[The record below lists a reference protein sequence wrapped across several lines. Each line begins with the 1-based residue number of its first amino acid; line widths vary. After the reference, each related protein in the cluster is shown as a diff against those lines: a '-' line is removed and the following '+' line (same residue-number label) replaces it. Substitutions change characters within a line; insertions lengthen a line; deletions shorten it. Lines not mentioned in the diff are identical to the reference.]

1 MKNPLKLKKILN
13 FISVKNPK
21 LVYKIFI
28 SFLYLSGPILGYG
41 QENSFFEKTKIQQ
54 KINEARH
61 NFVQG
66 NVKSAL
72 LNYKEVI
79 ALNPSNLKAEYGLA
93 ECYYKLQNYK
103 KAKFHGEKA
112 FQADPKVDDEI
123 LYLLGRTYFR
133 LNELEKAK
141 KKFSQFREIT
151 KSKSKL
157 EDYGINL
164 KLAQIAYSEKAKI
177 NENIVIE
184 NMGNIL
190 NSSAPEFAPA
200 ISNDGKYLVFTSRR
214 ADTKGGGIDHYF
226 DHNYFSDMYLSKWDP
241 NTKSWSEPSNLLGK
255 MNTEFHDGN
264 LSFTADNSI
273 LIYRNIYNVTR
284 SGDIYQSSYSG
295 DGSWG
300 TPKPILYR
308 DKAISQKINSSYFES
323 SASITADEKYIY
335 FVSERP
341 TGKGQTDIYYVEKK
355 GKSYTEPVS
364 VGDHINTAGDEKC
377 VFIHPSG
384 KVLFFTSNGRS
395 ESMGSYDIYYCIQGD
410 NGQWDNPVN
419 MGAPIN
425 TTLEEKTIN
434 VSKDGKTA
442 YIGGYYDI
450 KNQGDADLY
459 QIDISSFNFNVD

>member
-1 MKNPLKLKKILN
+1 MKKFLN
-13 FISVKNPK
+13 FSSVKNPISF
-21 LVYKIFI
+21 YRIFI
-28 SFLYLSGPILGYG
+28 SFLFLTGPITAIS
-41 QENSFFEKTKIQQ
+41 QDNSFFEKTKIQH

-61 NFVQG
+61 NFIQG

-72 LNYKEVI
+72 LNYKEAI
-79 ALNPSNLKAEYGLA
+79 ALNPSNPKAEYGLA

-103 KAKFHGEKA
+103 KAKFHAEKVYLA
-112 FQADPKVDDEI
+112 NPKIDDDI
-123 LYLLGRTYFR
+123 LFLLGRTYFR

-141 KKFSQFREIT
+141 QKLIQFKEII

-157 EDYGINL
+157 KEYGVDL
-164 KLAQIAYSEKAKI
+164 KLAQIAYAEKVKV
-177 NENIVIE
+177 NEKVVIK

-200 ISNDGKYLVFTSRR
+200 ISNDGKYLLFTSRR

-226 DHNYFSDMYLSKWDP
+226 DHNYFSDIYLSKWDA
-241 NTKSWSEPSNLLGK
+241 NTKTWSEPSNLLGK
-255 MNTEFHDGN
+255 INTQFHDGN

-295 DGSWG
+295 DGNWG
-300 TPKPILYR
+300 TPKPILHR
-308 DKAISQKINSSYFES
+308 DKAISHKINSSYFES
-323 SASITADEKYIY
+323 SASMTEDEKYIY

-355 GKSYTEPVS
+355 GKSYSEPVS

-384 KVLFFTSNGRS
+384 KVLFFTSNGRN
-395 ESMGSYDIYYCIQGD
+395 ESMGSYDIYYCTKD
-410 NGQWDNPVN
+410 ENGQWDNPIN

-425 TTLEEKTIN
+425 TSLEEKTIN

-442 YIGGYYDI
+442 YVGAYYDI

-459 QIDISSFNFNVD
+459 QIDISSFNFNVE